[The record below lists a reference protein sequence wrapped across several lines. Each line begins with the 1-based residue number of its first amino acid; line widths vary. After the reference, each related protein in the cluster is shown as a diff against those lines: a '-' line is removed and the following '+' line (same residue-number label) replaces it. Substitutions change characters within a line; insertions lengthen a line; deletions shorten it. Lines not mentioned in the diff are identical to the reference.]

1 MQRKR
6 VSDKMISGTDLIVEH
21 YNKTYDLTFNLWEA
35 RNKILLSLF
44 LCIGV
49 TVFLTF
55 NVAEAQPLLI
65 DIITKSI
72 GITDAARISELRK
85 SFPYSVVHSA
95 LLLVIMYLIINLYH
109 RSAFIHRNYAYLS
122 KLEEEIRFRLS
133 IKKTSKVFS
142 RESTFYN
149 ENKTFASKYIGV
161 IYVLV
166 VSFFVLSF
174 LSVRLYLDISSASR
188 LIIFYDL
195 AVGLVISVYLYS
207 WAKISI

>member
-1 MQRKR
+1 MN
-6 VSDKMISGTDLIVEH
+6 SGTELIVDH

-35 RNKILLSLF
+35 RNKILLCLF
-44 LCIGV
+44 LCIGI

-72 GITDAARISELRK
+72 GITDASRISELRK

-95 LLLVIMYLIINLYH
+95 LLLIIMYLIINLYH
-109 RSAFIHRNYAYLS
+109 RSAFIHRNYVYLS
-122 KLEEEIRFRLS
+122 KLEEDIRSRLS
-133 IKKTSKVFS
+133 INQESKVFS
-142 RESTFYN
+142 RESAFYD

-174 LSVRLYLDISSASR
+174 LSVRLYLDVLSASK
-188 LIIFYDL
+188 LIIFYDIS
-195 AVGLVISVYLYS
+195 VGLVISIYLYS
-207 WAKISI
+207 WAKLSI